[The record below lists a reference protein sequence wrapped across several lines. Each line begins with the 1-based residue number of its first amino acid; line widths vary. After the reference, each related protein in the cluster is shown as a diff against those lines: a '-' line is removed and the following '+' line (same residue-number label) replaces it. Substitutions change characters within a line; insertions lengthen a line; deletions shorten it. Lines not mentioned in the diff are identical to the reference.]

1 VGVGTVGS
9 VGTYTYLY
17 IHLLNTSKFYFNKF
31 TSFGLSRFRTSR
43 LICTF
48 VSLLSISIGINIK
61 NMIHKKTRT
70 FIPADLEIKW
80 ENLEPLYKD
89 LVNRPINS
97 VEDLEHWL
105 HERSELEAALE
116 EDFAWRYIR
125 MTCDTNNE
133 GLLQAF
139 QYFATDI
146 EPQTASYSNELNKK
160 LVASEYLDKLDNA
173 KYYVY
178 LRGVKKSLEL
188 FRESNIPVQTQIQ
201 VEQQKYQSISGA
213 MSVHIGDK
221 EYTLEQASVF
231 LKDTDRSKRQE
242 VWEKITARR
251 LQEKDKLDELFDHL
265 RTLRHQVAVNAG
277 FDNFRDYMFQAL
289 GRFDYTPQDCYA
301 FHEAI
306 ETEIVPILREHAHQR
321 KEALGVSELR
331 PWDMDV
337 NTSGKPALKPFNSG
351 EELIEKTIQCFSN
364 INRYLGERLEI
375 MKDNN
380 LFDVE
385 SRKGKAPGG
394 YNYPLS
400 ETGAPFIFMNSANT
414 FRDLTTMVHEGGHAV
429 HTFLT
434 ADLELNDFKHCPSEV
449 AELASM
455 SMELISMD
463 NWNVFFDNEE
473 DLKRAKRDQL
483 VDVLKTLP
491 WVAVVDQFQHW
502 IYTNPNHTAQQRTEA
517 WVQIYEPFGAGF
529 ADWSGLEVAE
539 ANLWQKQLH
548 IFEIPFYYIEYGM
561 AQLGAIAVWK
571 NYKENPEKALQQ
583 YLDALKL
590 GYTMTIKEI
599 YETAGIKFD
608 FSAGYVKELAAFV
621 KAEIEKL

>member
-1 VGVGTVGS
+1 MPVQ
-9 VGTYTYLY
+9 
-17 IHLLNTSKFYFNKF
+17 
-31 TSFGLSRFRTSR
+31 SF
-43 LICTF
+43 
-48 VSLLSISIGINIK
+48 INISFQTLLLPQQSAYLQYAHLHNK
-61 NMIHKKTRT
+61 TMIHKKTRT
-70 FIPADLEIKW
+70 YIPADLDMKW
-80 ENLEPLYKD
+80 EALEPLFKELCD
-89 LVNRPINS
+89 RPINS
-97 VEDLEHWL
+97 AEELEHWL
-105 HERSELEAALE
+105 KDRSELEAAIE

-125 MTCDTNNE
+125 MTCDTANE
-133 GLLQAF
+133 ELLEKF
-139 QYFATDI
+139 QYFATEI
-146 EPQTASYSNELNKK
+146 EPKIAPYSNELNKK
-160 LVASEYLDKLDNA
+160 LVAGQYVDELDEK
-173 KYYVY
+173 KFFIY

-188 FRESNIPVQTQIQ
+188 FREENIPIQTEIQ
-201 VEQQKYQSISGA
+201 VEQQKYQGISGA
-213 MSVHIGDK
+213 LSVEIDGK
-221 EYTLEQASVF
+221 EFTLEQAAVF
-231 LKDTDRSKRQE
+231 LKGTDRAKRQE
-242 VWEKITARR
+242 VWEKISFRR
-251 LQEKDKLDELFDHL
+251 LQDKDKLNELFDHL
-265 RTLRHQVAVNAG
+265 RELRHKVALNAG
-277 FDNFRDYMFQAL
+277 FENFRDYMFQAL

-306 ETEIVPILREHAHQR
+306 EKEIVPILKEQADKR
-321 KEALGVSELR
+321 KEALGLYSLR
-331 PWDMDV
+331 PWDLDV
-337 NTSGKPALKPFNSG
+337 DVSGKPALKPFNG
-351 EELIEKTIQCFSN
+351 GAELIEKSIQCFRN
-364 INRYLGERLEI
+364 INSYLGERLEI
-375 MKDNN
+375 MKDNG

-463 NWNVFFDNEE
+463 NWDVYFDNEE

-483 VDVLKTLP
+483 FDVLKTLP

-502 IYTNPNHTAQQRTEA
+502 IYTNPGHTDAERTEA
-517 WVQIYEPFGAGF
+517 WIQIYEPFGAGF
-529 ADWSGLEVAE
+529 ADWSGLEEAE

-548 IFEIPFYYIEYGM
+548 IFEVPFYYIEYGM

-571 NYKENPEKALQQ
+571 NYKENPEKGLQQ

-590 GYTMTIKEI
+590 GYTKTIKEI

-608 FSAGYVKELAAFV
+608 FSAGYVKELAEFV
-621 KAEIEKL
+621 KGEMDKL

>member
-1 VGVGTVGS
+1 
-9 VGTYTYLY
+9 
-17 IHLLNTSKFYFNKF
+17 
-31 TSFGLSRFRTSR
+31 
-43 LICTF
+43 
-48 VSLLSISIGINIK
+48 
-61 NMIHKKTRT
+61 MIHKKTKT
-70 FIPADLEIKW
+70 YIPATLEMKW
-80 ENLEPLYKD
+80 ENLEPIYKELLD
-89 LVNRPINS
+89 RPINS
-97 VEDLEHWL
+97 VEELEKWL
-105 HERSELEAALE
+105 HDKSELEAALE

-125 MTCDTNNE
+125 MTCDTTSE
-133 GLLQAF
+133 ELLQNF
-139 QYFATDI
+139 QYFATEI
-146 EPQTASYSNELNKK
+146 EPKVAPYSNDLNKK
-160 LVASEYLDKLDNA
+160 LVASEYVDQLDGE
-173 KYYVY
+173 KYFIF
-178 LRGVKKSLEL
+178 LRAVKKALEL
-188 FRESNIPVQTQIQ
+188 FREENIPVQTEIQ
-201 VEQQKYQSISGA
+201 VEQQKYQSITGA
-213 MSVHIGDK
+213 MSVHIDDK
-221 EYTLEQASVF
+221 EFTLEQASVF
-231 LKDTDRSKRQE
+231 LKGTDRAKRHE
-242 VWEKITARR
+242 VWEKITNRR
-251 LQEKDKLDELFDHL
+251 LQDKNQLNELFDHL
-265 RTLRHQVAVNAG
+265 RKLRHTVATNAG
-277 FDNFRDYMFQAL
+277 FENFRDYMFQAL

-301 FHEAI
+301 FHAAI
-306 ETEIVPILREHAHQR
+306 ETEIVPILREQAAKR
-321 KEALGVSELR
+321 KAALDLPELK

-337 NTSGKPALKPFNSG
+337 DISGKPALKPFNSG
-351 EELIEKTIQCFSN
+351 NELIEKSIQCFSN

-394 YNYPLS
+394 YNYPLA

-502 IYTNPNHTAQQRTEA
+502 IYTNPNHTDAERTEA
-517 WVQIYEPFGAGF
+517 WIKIYEPFGAGF
-529 ADWSGLEVAE
+529 ADWSENPEAE

-548 IFEIPFYYIEYGM
+548 IFEVPFYYIEYGM

-571 NYKENPEKALQQ
+571 NYKENPEKGLQQ

-590 GYTMTIKEI
+590 GYTKTIKEI

-608 FSAGYVKELAAFV
+608 FSAAYVKELAEFV
-621 KAEIEKL
+621 KAEMDKIN